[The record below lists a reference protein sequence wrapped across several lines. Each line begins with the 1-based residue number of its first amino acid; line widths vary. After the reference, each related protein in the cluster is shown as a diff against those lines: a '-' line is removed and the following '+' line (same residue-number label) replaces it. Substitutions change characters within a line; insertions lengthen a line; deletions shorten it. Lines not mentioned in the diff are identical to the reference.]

1 MLVHCTYIQFM
12 KTDLTVFENYE
23 HTKEKYRGERR
34 LKECGGKLCKR
45 KLIVLKI

>member
-1 MLVHCTYIQFM
+1 M

-34 LKECGGKLCKR
+34 LKECGGKLYM
-45 KLIVLKI
+45 L